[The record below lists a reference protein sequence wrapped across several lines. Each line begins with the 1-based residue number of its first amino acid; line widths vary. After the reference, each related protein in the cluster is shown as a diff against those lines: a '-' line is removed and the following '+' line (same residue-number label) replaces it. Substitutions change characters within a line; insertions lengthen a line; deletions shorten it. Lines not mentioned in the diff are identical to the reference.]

1 MSQVTLDQ
9 PTRSM
14 LEHVAFSFSGKTAH
28 VSPPLIAFI
37 IYYLVKY
44 VFVVTVTRP
53 VTGTSVSASR
63 LVVVSFSDI
72 KGRWCTMGSVVD
84 WYLIVFVLTLGKLDE
99 RSLLTVLAL
108 VLFNWI
114 TLLNELIIWTYL
126 SSYILYYSANSLP
139 CIVFSFRWKPRIR
152 DENFAINFFRTA
164 VMILLESLYYFCHFI
179 RF

>member
-14 LEHVAFSFSGKTAH
+14 LEHAAFSFSGKTAH

-37 IYYLVKY
+37 IYYLVKH

-72 KGRWCTMGSVVD
+72 KRRWYTMGSVVD
-84 WYLIVFVLTLGKLDE
+84 
-99 RSLLTVLAL
+99 
-108 VLFNWI
+108 
-114 TLLNELIIWTYL
+114 
-126 SSYILYYSANSLP
+126 
-139 CIVFSFRWKPRIR
+139 
-152 DENFAINFFRTA
+152 
-164 VMILLESLYYFCHFI
+164 
-179 RF
+179 